1 MESILENELR
11 VGNFTSSQMFRLMA
25 NGKGDNFSAPFLKY
39 VDEKKREIK
48 LGRSLKVEK
57 SSRATLWG
65 KFLEER
71 VHNLLPLG
79 YELQSNVTIQHP
91 TIKEWVGSPDNINR
105 NASVVSDT
113 KCLEPDAFS
122 IYVDML
128 KEASEIDKKEY
139 CSGCDHFKKEDPEK
153 YWQLVSNA
161 CLLGCK
167 YIEAIVYMP
176 YESELLEIRESASE
190 YDNFD
195 QYKYRFI
202 TEVGKSEL
210 AYLPDNSQYKNLNI
224 FRFEVPESDKEAL
237 TERVKQAIKLLN
249 EPA

>member
-11 VGNFTSSQMFRLMA
+11 VGRFTSSQMFRLMG

-105 NASVVSDT
+105 NASVVADT

-122 IYVDML
+122 IYVDL
-128 KEASEIDKKEY
+128 LTK
-139 CSGCDHFKKEDPEK
+139 CSNCDTKNQATELFKKEDPER
-153 YWQLVSNA
+153 YWQLVSNSI
-161 CLLGCK
+161 LLGCK
-167 YIEAIVYMP
+167 FIEAIVYMP
-176 YESELLEIRESASE
+176 YESELLEIRESAAD

-224 FRFEVPESDKEAL
+224 FRFEVPKSDKEAL
-237 TERVKQAIKLLN
+237 TEKVKQAIKLLN

>member
-1 MESILENELR
+1 MESILENEIR
-11 VGNFTSSQMFRLMA
+11 NGNFSSSQMFRLMA
-25 NGKGDNFSAPFLKY
+25 NGKGGKDSAPFLKY
-39 VDEKKREIK
+39 VDEKKRERK

-79 YELQSNVTIQHP
+79 YELQSDVTIQHP

-105 NASVVSDT
+105 KESVVADT

-122 IYVDML
+122 VYVDML
-128 KEASEIDKKEY
+128 EIAKGLEGIDQTEY
-139 CSGCDHFKKEDPEK
+139 FRENDPEK
-153 YWQLVSNA
+153 FWQLISNA
-161 CLLGCK
+161 VLLDCK
-167 YIEAIVYMP
+167 FIEAIVYMP
-176 YESELLEIRESASE
+176 YESELLEIRKSAE
-190 YDNFD
+190 DYDNFD
-195 QYKYRFI
+195 QYKFRFI

-224 FRFEVPESDKEAL
+224 FRFEAHESYKEVL
-237 TERVKQAIKLLN
+237 TNQVLKAIELL
-249 EPA
+249 